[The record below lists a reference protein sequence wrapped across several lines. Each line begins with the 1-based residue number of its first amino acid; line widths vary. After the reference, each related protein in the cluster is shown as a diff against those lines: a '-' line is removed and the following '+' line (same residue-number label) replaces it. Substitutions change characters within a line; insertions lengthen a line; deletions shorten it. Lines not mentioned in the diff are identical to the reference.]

1 MKKYNNNKSRK
12 QNKKS
17 NKLKRTKSYR
27 NLLKKGGSNMEN
39 IPVTIRTDVPETLQ
53 WNNPNQQAPE
63 PQYQGGIYT
72 GPQAYGPWG
81 VIPVTPTT
89 SNMIHNNLESA
100 SPPPGGNVQY
110 PGTNHLGNNYSSY
123 PGISWY
129 NNTTDF
135 NPGPFR
141 IRGTTCSNNM
151 TQKGGYKRKNNTK
164 HNKRY
169 NTKNNKKN
177 NKRYTKK

>member
-1 MKKYNNNKSRK
+1 MKKYNNRHNKSK
-12 QNKKS
+12 KKS
-17 NKLKRTKSYR
+17 YKNSS
-27 NLLKKGGSNMEN
+27 KKGGSHQEN
-39 IPVTIRTDVPETLQ
+39 IPVTIRSDVPETLQ

-141 IRGTTCSNNM
+141 IKGTTCSNIK
-151 TQKGGYKRKNNTK
+151 QHGGKKKTNR
-164 HNKRY
+164 
-169 NTKNNKKN
+169 NKKSN
-177 NKRYTKK
+177 RNKITRKRN

>member
-1 MKKYNNNKSRK
+1 MKKYNNKSRK
-12 QNKKS
+12 QNRKS
-17 NKLKRTKSYR
+17 NKLRRTKSYR
-27 NLLKKGGSNMEN
+27 NLFNRKIGGYMEN
-39 IPVTIRTDVPETLQ
+39 IPVTIKTNVPETLQ

-129 NNTTDF
+129 NNTTDL

-141 IRGTTCSNNM
+141 IKGTSCNSNNV
-151 TQKGGYKRKNNTK
+151 TQKGGNKKRRNIKRKLKKT
-164 HNKRY
+164 
-169 NTKNNKKN
+169 NKKH
-177 NKRYTKK
+177 

>member
-1 MKKYNNNKSRK
+1 MKKYNNRYNKSK
-12 QNKKS
+12 KKS
-17 NKLKRTKSYR
+17 YKNSS
-27 NLLKKGGSNMEN
+27 KKGGSYQEN
-39 IPVTIRTDVPETLQ
+39 IPVTTKSDVPETLQ

-141 IRGTTCSNNM
+141 IKGTTCSNIK
-151 TQKGGYKRKNNTK
+151 QQHGGKKKTNR
-164 HNKRY
+164 
-169 NTKNNKKN
+169 NKKSN
-177 NKRYTKK
+177 RNKITRNRIRN